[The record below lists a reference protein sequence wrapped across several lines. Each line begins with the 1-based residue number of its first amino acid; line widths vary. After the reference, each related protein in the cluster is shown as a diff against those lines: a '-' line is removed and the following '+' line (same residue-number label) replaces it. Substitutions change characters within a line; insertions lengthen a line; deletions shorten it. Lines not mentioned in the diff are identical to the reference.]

1 MSKEITDSNQ
11 LWLDSPQSVLERT
24 LIAEFLFCQGYLVS
38 GLVELPPQTA
48 KKLMEEAG
56 HFAELRMAEIE
67 FKDIVQR
74 KVRFRIS
81 LN

>member
-11 LWLDSPQSVLERT
+11 LWLDSPQSILERT
-24 LIAEFLFCQGYLVS
+24 LIAEFLFCQGHLVS
-38 GLVELPPQTA
+38 DLVELPPQIA
-48 KKLMEEAG
+48 KKLMEETG
-56 HFAELRMAEIE
+56 HFTEIRMAEIE

-74 KVRFRIS
+74 KVRFWAS

>member
-11 LWLDSPQSVLERT
+11 LWLDSPQSILERT
-24 LIAEFLFCQGYLVS
+24 LIAEFLFGQGYLVAD
-38 GLVELPPQTA
+38 LVELPPQAA

-74 KVRFRIS
+74 KVRFRVS

>member
-1 MSKEITDSNQ
+1 MSREITDPNQ
-11 LWLDSPQSVLERT
+11 LWLGSPQSILERT
-24 LIAEFLFCQGYLVS
+24 LIAEFLFSQGYLVS
-38 GLVELPPQTA
+38 DLVELPPQAA

-74 KVRFRIS
+74 KVRFRVS

>member
-1 MSKEITDSNQ
+1 
-11 LWLDSPQSVLERT
+11 
-24 LIAEFLFCQGYLVS
+24 LIAEFLFSQGYLVS
-38 GLVELPPQTA
+38 DLVELPPQA
-48 KKLMEEAG
+48 ARKLMEDAG

-74 KVRFRIS
+74 KVRFRVS